1 MEHLIA
7 RQAILDAKMRV
18 HAYELLFRS
27 NLENYYNFADGD
39 LASAR
44 VASDSFSLF
53 NLAELTGGT
62 RGFIN
67 FTRKLLLGGYAEM
80 LPRERVVVEVLESVE
95 PDDEVV
101 EACRRLKQKGY
112 VLALDDFV
120 QQPGYEELISLADI
134 IKVDFLLSPPEEAA
148 LFARQ
153 FLPQGKKLLA
163 EKVESREQFQM
174 GLEMGY
180 VYFQGYFFQKPVI
193 VTRREV
199 PGVKFHYLK
208 LMAEINRPELDLGAV
223 RDMIATDA
231 PLCYRLLRLVNS
243 AAFGFRS
250 EVRDIKHALTL
261 LGHDE
266 LKRWASLLALTEMG
280 QDQPS
285 EVIVCSAVRAKFGET
300 LARACGQADSA
311 PQAFLTGLL
320 SLLDTVL
327 GRPME
332 EIVSELALTGLVGRA
347 LLDGDNDLGHL
358 LGLVMAHEKGQWQ
371 DLAELA
377 QGLGLDEARVM
388 EAYVDALTW
397 VMELNLF

>member
-27 NLENYYNFADGD
+27 SLENYYNFADGD

-44 VASDSFSLF
+44 VASNSFSLF
-53 NLAELTGGT
+53 DLAELTGGT

-67 FTRKLLLGGYAEM
+67 FTRKLLLGGYAEI
-80 LPRERVVVEVLESVE
+80 LPKNQVVVEVLESVE

-101 EACRRLKQKGY
+101 KACRGLKQKGY

-120 QQPGYEELISLADI
+120 HQPGYEELIGLADI
-134 IKVDFLLSPPEEAA
+134 IKVDFLASPPEEAA
-148 LFARQ
+148 QFAKE
-153 FLPQGKKLLA
+153 FLPRGKKLLA
-163 EKVESREQFQM
+163 EKVESREQFQL

-180 VYFQGYFFQKPVI
+180 SYFQGYFFQKPVI
-193 VTRREV
+193 VKRREV
-199 PGVKFHYLK
+199 AGVKFRYLK
-208 LMAEINRPELDLGAV
+208 LMAEVNRPEVNLDAV

-243 AAFGFRS
+243 AAFGFCS

-261 LGHDE
+261 LGQEE

-300 LARACGQADSA
+300 LARASGQADSA

-332 EIVSELALTGLVGRA
+332 EIVGELALPGPVGRA
-347 LLDGDNDLGHL
+347 LLAGDNDLGRL
-358 LGLVMAHEKGQWQ
+358 LGLVMAHEKGHWQ
-371 DLAELA
+371 ELAELIRG
-377 QGLGLDEARVM
+377 QGLDEARLM
-388 EAYVDALTW
+388 DAYVDALTW
-397 VMELNLF
+397 VMDLNLF